1 MKNYRPYAWMAGGAL
16 GGLGLSFVIPGLLA
30 GAGIAIG
37 TAVGLAISTE
47 GLGSCHLPWR
57 RKAEDRQP
65 E

>member
-1 MKNYRPYAWMAGGAL
+1 MKNYRAYAWMIGGAL
-16 GGLGLSFVIPGLLA
+16 GGFGLSFVIPGLLA

-47 GLGSCHLPWR
+47 GAGSCHLPWR
-57 RKAEDRQP
+57 RRSEDRQA